1 MLENQRDGLADETAP
16 TLEQIRARNVV
27 IQPAGE
33 TFNKMRKQLPMER
46 SESNQLLKFIK
57 FKKRLDYI
65 EKSRQNLT

>member
-1 MLENQRDGLADETAP
+1 M
-16 TLEQIRARNVV
+16 

-33 TFNKMRKQLPMER
+33 TFNKMRKKLPIER

-65 EKSRQNLT
+65 EKSR